1 MKEDSAGDKALKQFA
16 DLMIQKIKEVEN
28 DWRKP
33 WFSPEGGGGLPQ
45 NIEGR
50 VYNGINLFMLYLL
63 SEEKHYSTPLY
74 MTFMQAKEAGAS
86 ILKGEKSFP
95 VVYWNFSVKD
105 KNGNKISIEDY
116 RNLSEDEKKEY
127 KVTPYMKTY
136 NVFNVSQTNYAET
149 QPEKWEKLKEKFKA
163 PSLKDEKGMFSMPLI
178 DALIREKQ
186 WICPIY
192 QRESDSAYYMRG
204 EGCHIIVPMK
214 GQFESGE
221 SFYSTL
227 LHEMAHSTGEVGHL
241 DREKGEVFGDS
252 KYAKEELVAEL
263 TSASCAK
270 SMGITTGIKEENAM
284 YLKSWLASLSEDP
297 KFIYT
302 ILSDVAKASSM
313 VQEKINGM
321 EPKLTNDEKFLL
333 AASQGNE
340 EKLTDLKKSGYNPSM
355 VIMDRLH
362 VNLNS
367 DEAREKVSK
376 VFGIDIEK
384 KDINKTAELH
394 KESVRSAEETMN
406 I

>member
-16 DLMIQKIKEVEN
+16 DLMIQKIKEVEH
-28 DWRKP
+28 DWHKP

-50 VYNGINLFMLYLL
+50 AYNGINAFMLYLL
-63 SEEKHYSTPLY
+63 SEEKGYSTPLY
-74 MTFMQAKEAGAS
+74 MTFIQAKEAGAS

-105 KNGNKISIEDY
+105 KNGHKISIDDY

-136 NVFNVSQTNYAET
+136 NVFNVSQTNYQEV
-149 QPEKWEKLKEKFKA
+149 QPEKWEKLKEQFKA
-163 PSLKDEKGMFSMPLI
+163 PSLKDENGMYSMPLI

-192 QRESDSAYYMRG
+192 PRESDSAYYKRG
-204 EGCHIIVPMK
+204 EGCHIIVPLK
-214 GQFESGE
+214 GQFDSGE

-227 LHEMAHSTGEVGHL
+227 LHEMAHSTGEKGHL
-241 DREKGEVFGDS
+241 EREKGEVFGDS
-252 KYAKEELVAEL
+252 KYSCEELIAEL
-263 TSASCAK
+263 TSATCGK
-270 SMGITTGIKEENAM
+270 SLGISTCIREENAM
-284 YLKSWLASLSEDP
+284 YLKSWLAALSEDP

-302 ILSDVAKASSM
+302 ILSDVAKASAM
-313 VQEKINGM
+313 IQEKVNGM
-321 EPKLTNDEKFLL
+321 EAKLSNDEKFLL

-340 EKLTDLKKSGYNPSM
+340 KKLEELKEAGYNPSM
-355 VIMDRLH
+355 QTIEKLKINQSSIEGNNA
-362 VNLNS
+362 VN
-367 DEAREKVSK
+367 K
-376 VFGIDIEK
+376 VFGIDI
-384 KDINKTAELH
+384 DTGQAGRTAETN
-394 KESVRSAEETMN
+394 KEAVKSAEMTMN